1 MKTIQFLYLLG
12 RYLIGIIACFMAGI
26 YIHIPF
32 CKRKCH
38 YCNFF
43 SLATHKYREE
53 FIRALLKEIGQ
64 RKNDLADKKIE
75 SIYFGGGTP
84 SLFAVDD
91 LKRIIEKLQ
100 RVFTISESAEITL
113 EANPDDLNSKY
124 LAYLRHTAINRLS
137 IGIQSFHDV
146 ELKYVNRLHSGQDAI
161 DSVKAAQD
169 AGFLNLSVDLI
180 YGIPISTLSSWNK
193 NLDIV
198 KQLNAPHL
206 SAYSL
211 TKEPGTAY
219 DILVDKGKLLAP
231 NDEQS
236 VLQYKMLQSFLP
248 QINMEQY
255 EISNYAANKKYALHN
270 TNYWRGISYLG
281 LGPSAHS
288 FNGESRKWNIS
299 HLQKYI
305 QSVENGQVDFE
316 EELLSV
322 ENKWNEKIMTGIRT
336 KWGVSLNE
344 LEKKFPEEWL
354 DKFQTKADEFISR
367 SWMVKRENY
376 ILTDEGKLFA
386 DAVAADFFV

>member
-198 KQLNAPHL
+198 KQLNAHHL